1 MPQSITAAGCLFDMD
16 GLLLDTE
23 PLYTEATQSI
33 IGRYGHTY
41 DWHLKSNMIGRP
53 ALDSARYLV
62 QALQLP
68 MTAEDYL
75 QQRNALLVRM
85 FEQCGPMPGAQR
97 LVRHLHHHGVP
108 MALATSSDSVL
119 YQAKTRRHQDWFCLF
134 DTIIKGDDAALKH
147 GKPAPDIFLLAAERI
162 GVPAARALVFED
174 APSGLAAGI
183 AAQMSVIAV
192 PDPNM
197 DRQRYH
203 GAAEIL
209 SSLAQFRPEAYGLP
223 AF

>member
-1 MPQSITAAGCLFDMD
+1 MRADAG
-16 GLLLDTE
+16 G
-23 PLYTEATQSI
+23 AKA
-33 IGRYGHTY
+33 G
-41 DWHLKSNMIGRP
+41 
-53 ALDSARYLV
+53 SAF
-62 QALQLP
+62 AP
-68 MTAEDYL
+68 
-75 QQRNALLVRM
+75 
-85 FEQCGPMPGAQR
+85 
-97 LVRHLHHHGVP
+97 HGVP

-119 YQAKTRRHQDWFCLF
+119 YRAKTRRHQDWFGLF
-134 DTIIKGDDAALKH
+134 DTIIKGDDAALEH

-223 AF
+223 AFERPPNRDLSHEPATTAQNP